1 MRHKEDI
8 RKMKKRTL
16 PTRRSTILSV
26 VFAIIS
32 LSTVH
37 AQFTHNVVVSPFA
50 DFEDKGRIHSMF
62 RFFEQRIKAHDAQI
76 GYLLFDTAV
85 VYGQQEIVFD
95 SLVNSIHASFSM
107 ASMDTTALSIYYLNR
122 PPNFYPC
129 YSIDSI
135 LFVSSPWT
143 PDYGTPAF
151 PQNLDTVF
159 ARLVFRINDD
169 TNLMQSVVG
178 IQRRDTTTD
187 VPNYDY
193 RIVRLYDDVFMEAI
207 SAYAFGY
214 AANFYGEN
222 GFLRPQWLAN
232 DWYAQWDFLEDKE
245 RNCIERAN
253 GTSLKIDE
261 HTLLPLQLNIY
272 DHANNRN
279 YSYWNINRDVAE
291 DKLDRILIGQIGD
304 FYALSNGTIGDRQLL
319 LVLDSWWD
327 RLLLANL
334 YGPVLHGA
342 PHNVNGQISGHV
354 FGSLYAFSVNPS
366 HGTITSLDAR
376 DVYAFDSIRREIVNH
391 EVIYNSLLSLVNVI
405 YDTLR
410 WSPTSIQSILTSMK
424 ESNGQSWSDLIYW
437 KSTLSEVT
445 SKEVIGFRFPTG
457 WIFPTHGIEKE
468 IRGYV
473 LDNCGTFEFKPY
485 NYPLSFK
492 TTDDRI
498 GCDRGYFWPQR
509 IAVCNNDRFIILT
522 PEGSSLCS
530 LASSDYDIKLKAL
543 TVTDVSTD
551 ANTDEYFIPG
561 TIDFGHGHFLLSDR
575 TRGLIHNFES
585 YEGKYVCSYKPPYQD
600 CFDKLIGARYVHRWM
615 DQISGSY
622 NDIVVAQD
630 WKGYGFSRFIQGAN
644 IIAPK
649 RVHAGDAGGL
659 PDVIQ
664 FTLTGKSHLRI
675 TLLDPVDEI
684 IVLDSVLSDERFYS
698 YSVFNRMRLPIKV
711 SVTPASESTFPSP
724 HQSVYSEVIFHI
736 DGSITKESKQRS
748 EPLSAVLSAPY
759 PNPFSNS
766 ATIELLVPEYAYVH
780 VVLYDVLGRKV
791 KDVLTPRFLPKGMH
805 TLTLTRAGLPSGS
818 YFVTAQVKEK
828 IYRQSLLAY

>member
-8 RKMKKRTL
+8 RKMKKRT

-107 ASMDTTALSIYYLNR
+107 ASMDTTALSIHYLNR

-151 PQNLDTVF
+151 PQNVDTVF

-232 DWYAQWDFLEDKE
+232 DWYAQWDFLEDRE

-261 HTLLPLQLNIY
+261 QTLLPLQFNIY
-272 DHANNRN
+272 DHSNNRN

-291 DKLDRILIGQIGD
+291 DKLDRTLIGTIGD
-304 FYALSNGTIGDRQLL
+304 FYALSNGPIGDRQLL
-319 LVLDSWWD
+319 LVLDVLWN

-334 YGPVLHGA
+334 YGPSFHGA
-342 PHNVNGQISGHV
+342 PHYINNQLTGHV
-354 FGSLYAFSVNPS
+354 FDYLYSFSINPQL
-366 HGTITSLDAR
+366 GIITSLDLT
-376 DVYAFDSIRREIVNH
+376 REIVNH
-391 EVIYNSLLSLVNVI
+391 ELQAGLLSLVNVI
-405 YDTLR
+405 DDTLHY
-410 WSPTSIQSILTSMK
+410 PPHSIQRISTHMTNSD
-424 ESNGQSWSDLIYW
+424 GQSVSELLYW
-437 KSTLSEVT
+437 KSTRSEVT
-445 SKEVIGFRFPTG
+445 RKAVISFTKP
-457 WIFPTHGIEKE
+457 WYGIEKE
-468 IRGYV
+468 ITGYF
-473 LDNCGTFEFKPY
+473 LDNCGTYEFKSDHA
-485 NYPLSFK
+485 YPLMFK
-492 TTDDRI
+492 TVVDHVA
-498 GCDRGYFWPQR
+498 CDRGYFWPKR
-509 IAVCNNDRFIILT
+509 IAIYNNKSFIILT

-530 LASSDYDIKLKAL
+530 LASSDYNIKLKAL
-543 TVTDVSTD
+543 TVTDVSD
-551 ANTDEYFIPG
+551 DEGQFIPR

-575 TRGLIHNFES
+575 IRGLIHNFES

-600 CFDKLIGARYVHRWM
+600 RFDKLLGARYVHRWM
-615 DQISGSY
+615 DQKIGSY

-630 WKGYGFSRFIQGAN
+630 WEDYGFSRFIQGAN

-675 TLLDPVDEI
+675 TLLDVVDEI

-748 EPLSAVLSAPY
+748 EPVPAVLSAPY
-759 PNPFSNS
+759 PNPFSS
-766 ATIELLVPEYAYVH
+766 AATIELLVPEYAYVH
-780 VVLYDVLGRKV
+780 VVLHDILGRKV
-791 KDVLTPRFLPKGMH
+791 QEVQSARFLSKGVH
-805 TLTLTRAGLPSGS
+805 TLILTRSGLPSGT
-818 YFVTAQVKEK
+818 YFVTAQVKDK
-828 IYRQSLLAY
+828 IYRQAILMY